1 MNDQHGVWV
10 YAISDPGREKELSP
24 LTGVAGAKV
33 SGAAAGG
40 LTVLV
45 SHVDLAEFGAEAL
58 RQNMENLDWLED
70 VARAHHGVIDAAAR
84 QFPVLPARFATVY
97 SSDAAMSAALAGQG
111 EELRAALDR
120 VGGCVE
126 MGVKAYAAAAGAGTG
141 TDTAT
146 AGTGGAGAEAR
157 NAGAGGTGGAG
168 MAYLKRRRAQ
178 LSAAEDSRRATA
190 EGARALHAQ
199 LSEHAGRSMLYP
211 PQSPTLTG
219 IRAPMLLNA
228 SYLLDADGS
237 AAFAAVVTEAAAG
250 HPELQ
255 IDLSGPWPPYSF
267 TAQDS

>member
-10 YAISDPGREKELSP
+10 YAISDPGHEKELSP

-45 SHVDLAEFGAEAL
+45 SHVGLAEFGEEAL

-146 AGTGGAGAEAR
+146 AGTGAG
-157 NAGAGGTGGAG
+157 GGTGGAG

-190 EGARALHAQ
+190 EGAKALHAR
-199 LSEHAGRSMLYP
+199 LSEHAARSMLYP
-211 PQSPTLTG
+211 PQSPTLSG

-237 AAFAAVVTEAAAG
+237 AAFGAVVTEAAAG

>member
-10 YAISDPGREKELSP
+10 YAISDPGREKDLSP

-45 SHVDLAEFGAEAL
+45 SHVDLADFGAEAL
-58 RQNMENLDWLED
+58 RQNMEDLDWLED

-126 MGVKAYAAAAGAGTG
+126 MGVKAYAAAAGAGTDTG
-141 TDTAT
+141 TDTDTDTDT
-146 AGTGGAGAEAR
+146 AGTGAG
-157 NAGAGGTGGAG
+157 GGTGGAG